1 MIFSLRRVSVL
12 CTTLVFMLLAASCGE
27 QSITGVPLAPG
38 TVSHSSSEPYLCTSA
53 ATCVGTPSSGV
64 VTLEVLE
71 VCKVYP
77 AGTVNPPNVQVQLAV
92 RTNNVSPSPT
102 ALTFTIRPN
111 TCEWI
116 WSNGATLTSDV
127 VTVTELTPPGYT
139 TTTQVTSIVHVTSPN
154 VRDVTTTNPPTTSA
168 TATGLIGGPGIPG
181 MTVTFVNTPIPMV
194 PQASIG
200 DFVWND
206 LNANGV
212 QDTGEPG
219 IPGVSVMLS
228 NGMTTTTDANGA
240 YSFTG
245 LPAGIYTVTVA
256 TPTGFAPSPLNV
268 GSPSTDS
275 NGSGTSV
282 SLTTSPDNTIDFGF
296 YKLVSIGDY
305 VWNDLN
311 ANGVQEAGEPGIA
324 GVLVTLSNG
333 ATATTD
339 ALGAYS
345 FPNLAPGTYTVTVA
359 TPAGYVASP
368 TGAGSLGTDSNGS
381 GTSVTVAGNSD
392 NTIDFG
398 FFSHG
403 SIGDFVWNDVN
414 ANGIQDSGE
423 PGIAGV
429 TVTLSNGATTITSAS
444 GAYLFSNLA
453 PGTYTVTVATPAG
466 YVASPPG
473 AGTPGTDSNGSG
485 TSVAIAGNSDDTID
499 FGFYKLGS
507 IGDFVWNDLNADGV
521 QGSSEP
527 GLAGVVVTLTGGV
540 LPLTTTTNA
549 AGGYSF
555 GNLQP
560 GTYTVSVAA
569 PAAYVASPQNA
580 GTPTTDSN
588 NGAGT
593 TVVIAG
599 NDDNTIDFGFFSHG
613 SIGNFVW
620 NDVNANGIQ
629 DSGEPGIAGVTVTL
643 SNGATTTTSASGA
656 YLFSN
661 LAPGTYTVTVATPAG
676 YVASP
681 TGAGTPGTDSN
692 GSGTSVA
699 IAGNLDDTIDF
710 GFYKLGS
717 IGDFVWNDLNA
728 DGVQGSSEPGLAG
741 VVVTLTGGVLP
752 LTTTTNAA
760 GGYSFGNLQPGTY
773 TVSVAAPAAYVASP
787 QNAGTPTTD
796 SNNGAGTTVVIAGN
810 DDNTIDFGFFSHGSI
825 GNFVWND
832 VNANG
837 IQDSGEPGI
846 AGVTV
851 TLSNGATTT
860 TNAAGAY
867 SFTNLAPGT
876 YTVTVATPAG
886 YVASPTGAGTPG
898 TDSNGSGTSVAIA
911 GNTDDTIDFGFYK
924 LGAIGNFVW
933 NDVNAN
939 GIQDAG
945 EAGIAGVTVKLNTG
959 ATTTTSASGAYSFT
973 NLVPG
978 TYTVTVVLPTGYV
991 ASPSNV
997 GTDRTIDSNGSGSTV
1012 VIAGNTDNTID
1023 FGLHTTATGFTTYTQ
1038 GGWGAVPRGGN
1049 PAQILVSNWTTVYGA
1064 AGVTIG
1070 GTRTLKFTSAL
1081 GVQNFLPQGGT
1092 PAVLGASAT
1101 NPTTSAAGVFAG
1113 QVLALQLSVD
1123 FSNKGIT
1130 KAGMGSLH
1138 LTQGKLAGQT
1148 ISQVLALANSVLGGG
1163 ALPAGLTISDLN
1175 NIVDALNN
1183 NYDNGTTNNG
1193 YVN

>member
-429 TVTLSNGATTITSAS
+429 TVTLSNGATT
-444 GAYLFSNLA
+444 
-453 PGTYTVTVATPAG
+453 
-466 YVASPPG
+466 
-473 AGTPGTDSNGSG
+473 
-485 TSVAIAGNSDDTID
+485 
-499 FGFYKLGS
+499 
-507 IGDFVWNDLNADGV
+507 
-521 QGSSEP
+521 
-527 GLAGVVVTLTGGV
+527 
-540 LPLTTTTNA
+540 
-549 AGGYSF
+549 
-555 GNLQP
+555 
-560 GTYTVSVAA
+560 
-569 PAAYVASPQNA
+569 
-580 GTPTTDSN
+580 
-588 NGAGT
+588 
-593 TVVIAG
+593 
-599 NDDNTIDFGFFSHG
+599 
-613 SIGNFVW
+613 
-620 NDVNANGIQ
+620 
-629 DSGEPGIAGVTVTL
+629 
-643 SNGATTTTSASGA
+643 TTSASGA

-728 DGVQGSSEPGLAG
+728 DGVQNGSEPGLAG

-787 QNAGTPTTD
+787 QNAGTPATD